1 MSVGCSAFTTSYV
14 LTLDESLMFQ
24 TVEAERKS
32 FILSTLT
39 HNALTVSVSAKNKII
54 NQHIGNEL
62 SAGTLTRSE
71 TDHEFKSLVW
81 ATQHNANSTT
91 VLLKLWFTY
100 DRCTS
105 TGDDNKSALQ

>member
-62 SAGTLTRSE
+62 SARALTRSK

-91 VLLKLWFTY
+91 VLLKRWFTY

-105 TGDDNKSALQ
+105 AGDDNKSALQ